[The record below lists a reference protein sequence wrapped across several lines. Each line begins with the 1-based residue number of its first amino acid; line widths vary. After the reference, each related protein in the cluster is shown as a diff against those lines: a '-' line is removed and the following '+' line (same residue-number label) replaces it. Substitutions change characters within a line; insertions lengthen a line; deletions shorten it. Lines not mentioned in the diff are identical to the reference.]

1 MPVPSPRNK
10 ILPVRGNITTLQA
23 NLASLLEGEIC
34 YALDEDQYYQVEG
47 GALVSVGATK
57 VQGALADSAVQPL
70 DNISTLTNDAGYI
83 TLAEVPAD
91 AVSSVNTQT
100 GAVVLGFADVGAAS
114 TAQGALADTATQP
127 NDNVSTLTNDAGYI
141 TATGTYWTEG
151 TNQLYPADAGSNV
164 LIGGAL
170 PSSPN
175 ITLAA
180 AGAITTLADASI
192 NTLTVGLGGGSVS
205 SNTAVGDGSL
215 SNNTTGLRN
224 TAVGQ
229 SALRANTEGTDN
241 VAVGRGTLFAN
252 TTGTQNTSVG
262 QNALNKNI
270 TGDLNTAVGQNA
282 GLFIE
287 GSNNTVL
294 GAYVG
299 TSADSTLSSTVIISA
314 GTTERMRINSTGN
327 LLFGGTLPSTPNIE
341 LNADGSAEFAGN
353 VKVKGSRS
361 IVLGTT
367 QAVLGFD
374 TTNHRWDV
382 YSNDGGGFFGFYDR
396 TRGLYTF
403 AIDNTSGDVTIGGT
417 SPSAPSITLNAN
429 GSAEF
434 AGKLV
439 SASTVIGDTGT
450 TLATKDYVD
459 SSAGGGAV
467 DSVNSQTGVVVL
479 DADDIDDTSTTNKFA
494 TAAQLADIGT
504 AVQPG
509 DLATVATS
517 GAYNDLSGTP
527 ATAVPATGGT
537 FTGEVT
543 FSGDMYNNGIYT
555 AVPREET
562 GSLFDLNLSNYHY
575 KNVVSAVTIS
585 FTGIPSNRVYSWTLE
600 LILGGSGSIT
610 WPSSVDWP
618 GGTAPTIP
626 TNKSSL
632 FMFVTRDGGTNI
644 YGSSLLEY

>member
-175 ITLAA
+175 I
-180 AGAITTLADASI
+180 
-192 NTLTVGLGGGSVS
+192 
-205 SNTAVGDGSL
+205 
-215 SNNTTGLRN
+215 
-224 TAVGQ
+224 
-229 SALRANTEGTDN
+229 
-241 VAVGRGTLFAN
+241 
-252 TTGTQNTSVG
+252 
-262 QNALNKNI
+262 
-270 TGDLNTAVGQNA
+270 
-282 GLFIE
+282 
-287 GSNNTVL
+287 
-294 GAYVG
+294 
-299 TSADSTLSSTVIISA
+299 
-314 GTTERMRINSTGN
+314 
-327 LLFGGTLPSTPNIE
+327 E

-374 TTNHRWDV
+374 TTNHKWDV

-494 TAAQLADIGT
+494 TSAQLADIGT

-555 AVPREET
+555 AVPRQET